1 MRVVAE
7 RKWIEHFEKVSPWI
21 ILALLFVAIMYP
33 FVAIPLIVII
43 ILYHFIK
50 KTRFWRLWEKYEEGP
65 LGTFVYIL
73 LGFFIAFAANAVLG
87 YALKTDTPVVAVFSE
102 SMVPTYL
109 KGDMIVI
116 QGTQDIKVGDI
127 VVYDSSL
134 YKYPIIHRVIEISS
148 DGISTKGDNNRIADP
163 WTTPLDKVRGKAIF
177 RIPFL
182 GWVKVGAYELLGAV

>member
-1 MRVVAE
+1 MQNLLQ
-7 RKWIEHFEKVSPWI
+7 KFKKFES
-21 ILALLFVAIMYP
+21 
-33 FVAIPLIVII
+33 
-43 ILYHFIK
+43 
-50 KTRFWRLWEKYEEGP
+50 GP
-65 LGTFVYIL
+65 YGTFFYIL
-73 LGFFIAFAANAVLG
+73 LGFFIAFAANVVLG

-116 QGTQDIKVGDI
+116 QGTQDVKVGDI
-127 VVYDSSL
+127 VVYDSPL
-134 YKYPIIHRVIEISS
+134 YKYPIIHRIIEVS
-148 DGISTKGDNNRIADP
+148 DAGVKTKGDNNRIADP